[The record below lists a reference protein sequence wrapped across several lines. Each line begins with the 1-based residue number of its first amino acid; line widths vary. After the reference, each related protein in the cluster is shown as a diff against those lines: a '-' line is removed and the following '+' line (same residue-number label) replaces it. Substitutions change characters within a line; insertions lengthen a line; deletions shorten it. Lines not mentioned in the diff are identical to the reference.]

1 MEKLSLPQL
10 KEIAKAHKEHHGIK
24 NVSTMKKGPLVE
36 ALSKVFEVKDGDVH
50 LKEKDGDR
58 CWEGYREVPGKKPY
72 SKGSCVEGKGADKC
86 DCEDECMCGGAL
98 GEKVKSALQ
107 RVRALKGKISGTG
120 CGCEDQMAIEGD
132 GAGSDPI
139 DWQDIKWGSFTAQFQ
154 AWNKQHPKDK
164 KKDLREFADMIM
176 KDPKSFKEKTLR
188 RARFY
193 VNVLSKKK

>member
-10 KEIAKAHKEHHGIK
+10 KEIAKSHKEHHGIK

-50 LKEKDGDR
+50 LKGAK
-58 CWEGYREVPGKKPY
+58 
-72 SKGSCVEGKGADKC
+72 GKGVGKC
-86 DCEDECMCGGAL
+86 DCEEDECTCGGAL

-107 RVRALKGKISGTG
+107 RVRALKGKISGKG
-120 CGCEDQMAIEGD
+120 CGCEEQMAIEGD
-132 GAGSDPI
+132 GADSDPI
-139 DWQDIKWGSFTAQFQ
+139 DWQDIKWGSFTAQFK
-154 AWNKQHPKDK
+154 AWNKQHPKDQ
-164 KKDLREFADMIM
+164 KKDLREFADMIL

>member
-10 KEIAKAHKEHHGIK
+10 KEIAKAHREHHGIK

-36 ALSKVFEVKDGDVH
+36 ALSKVFEVKNGDVH
-50 LKEKDGDR
+50 LKDKEP
-58 CWEGYREVPGKKPY
+58 V
-72 SKGSCVEGKGADKC
+72 KGSGCCGDQ
-86 DCEDECMCGGAL
+86 ECTCGGAL

-107 RVRALKGKISGTG
+107 RVRALKGKISGKG
-120 CGCEDQMAIEGD
+120 CGCEEQMAIEGD
-132 GAGSDPI
+132 GADSDPI
-139 DWQDIKWGSFTAQFQ
+139 DWQDIKWGSFTAQFK
-154 AWNKQHPKDK
+154 AWNKQHPKDQ
-164 KKDLREFADMIM
+164 KKDLREFADMIL